1 MADALRKARAR
12 RRDVLQKGLVAC
24 YERIDSIR
32 QELAELDAADR
43 NGIPMDPQR
52 QRELAATRGVS
63 APPGQNES
71 KETP

>member
-1 MADALRKARAR
+1 MADPHRKARAR
-12 RRDVLQKGLVAC
+12 RRDVLQKGLMAC

-52 QRELAATRGVS
+52 QRELAAARGV
-63 APPGQNES
+63 GG
-71 KETP
+71 TDGR